1 MKRWIKRIVILVIGL
16 GITAILLNIGVVL
29 SQSPKIT
36 TIDTARTFDA
46 DCILVLGAGVRGTSP
61 SPMLLDRLNQGIAL
75 YEAGASDRLL
85 MSGDH
90 GQVDYDEVNVM
101 KRVAIDAGIP
111 SSQIFMDHAGFS
123 TYESL
128 IRARDVFDVQRVII
142 VSQKEHL
149 YRALMIADMLGL
161 EAIGVAAE
169 DISYGGQWAR
179 DLRESIARI
188 KDLVLTPFEPQPTY
202 LGPIIPIS
210 GDGDQTN
217 DSGN

>member
-1 MKRWIKRIVILVIGL
+1 MIKWIKRLVWFGAGLLAVGIAMNAFVVI
-16 GITAILLNIGVVL
+16 
-29 SQSPKIT
+29 SQSPDIT
-36 TIDTARTFDA
+36 SIETAESFDA

-75 YEAGASDRLL
+75 YEAGVSDRLL

-90 GQVDYDEVNVM
+90 GQADYDEVNVM
-101 KRVAIDAGIP
+101 KRIAVEAGIP
-111 SSQIFMDHAGFS
+111 SSHVFMDHAGFS

-128 IRARDVFDVQRVII
+128 IRARDVFGVKRVII

-149 YRALMIADMLGL
+149 YRALMIADTLGL

-169 DISYGGQWAR
+169 VIPYGGQWAR
-179 DLRESIARI
+179 DLRESVARI

-202 LGPIIPIS
+202 FGPLIPIS

>member
-1 MKRWIKRIVILVIGL
+1 MKRWIKRIVIVVVGL
-16 GITAILLNIGVVL
+16 MLTAILLNVGVVL
-29 SQSPKIT
+29 SQRSKIT
-36 TIDTARTFDA
+36 SIDTATTFEA
-46 DCILVLGAGVRGTSP
+46 DCILVLGAGVRGSSP

-75 YEAGASDRLL
+75 FEAGASDRLL

-90 GQVDYDEVNVM
+90 GQTDYDEVNVM
-101 KRVAIDAGIP
+101 KRIAIEAGIP

-169 DISYGGQWAR
+169 EIPYGGQWAR
-179 DLRESIARI
+179 DLRESVARI
-188 KDLVLTPFEPQPTY
+188 KDLVLTPFEPRPTY
-202 LGPIIPIS
+202 LGPVIPIS
-210 GDGDQTN
+210 GDGDLTN

>member
-1 MKRWIKRIVILVIGL
+1 MKKWILRLFMVGGL
-16 GITAILLNIGVVL
+16 MAVTALAINGYVVF
-29 SQSPKIT
+29 SQSSKLK
-36 TIDTARTFDA
+36 TIDEARVFEA
-46 DCILVLGAGVRGTSP
+46 DCILVLGAGVWESGP
-61 SPMLLDRLNQGIAL
+61 SPMLRDRLLMGVAL
-75 YEAGASDRLL
+75 YEAQVSDRLL

-101 KRVAIDAGIP
+101 KKFAMDAGIP
-111 SSQIFMDHAGFS
+111 SSAIFMDHAGFS

-149 YRALMIADMLGL
+149 YRAMMIADGLGI

-169 DISYGGQWAR
+169 EVAYGGQFAR
-179 DLRESIARI
+179 DVRETLARI
-188 KDLVLTPFEPQPTY
+188 KDFLIVPFEPKPTFG
-202 LGPIIPIS
+202 GPIISIH

-217 DSGN
+217 D

>member
-1 MKRWIKRIVILVIGL
+1 MKKWLKRIVVSGVVAFLL
-16 GITAILLNIGVVL
+16 GVGMNAYVVL
-29 SQSPKIT
+29 SQTNDLKT
-36 TIDTARTFDA
+36 FDEAKAFDA

-75 YEAGASDRLL
+75 YEAGVSDRLL

-90 GQVDYDEVNVM
+90 GQTDYDEVNVM
-101 KRVAIDAGIP
+101 KRIAVEAGIP
-111 SSQIFMDHAGFS
+111 SSHVFMDHAGFS

-128 IRARDVFDVQRVII
+128 IRARDVFGVKRLII

-149 YRALMIADMLGL
+149 YRALMIADELGL
-161 EAIGVAAE
+161 VAIGVAAQE
-169 DISYGGQWAR
+169 IPYGGQWAR
-179 DLRESIARI
+179 DVRESIARI
-188 KDLVLTPFEPQPTY
+188 KDLILTPFEPQPTY
-202 LGPIIPIS
+202 LGPVIAIR

>member
-1 MKRWIKRIVILVIGL
+1 MKKWLKRIIVSVGVAFLVGVGMNAHVVI
-16 GITAILLNIGVVL
+16 
-29 SQSPKIT
+29 SQTNDLKSIEEAK
-36 TIDTARTFDA
+36 TFDA

-61 SPMLLDRLNQGIAL
+61 SPMLLDRLNQGVAL
-75 YEAGASDRLL
+75 YAAGVSDRLL

-90 GQVDYDEVNVM
+90 GQTDYDEVNVM
-101 KRVAIDAGIP
+101 KRIAVEAGIP
-111 SSQIFMDHAGFS
+111 SSHVFMDHAGFS

-128 IRARDVFDVQRVII
+128 IRARDVFGVKRLII

-149 YRALMIADMLGL
+149 YRALMIADGLGL
-161 EAIGVAAE
+161 VAIGVAAE
-169 DISYGGQWAR
+169 AIPYGGQWAR
-179 DLRESIARI
+179 DVRESVARI

-202 LGPIIPIS
+202 LGPVIDIR

>member
-1 MKRWIKRIVILVIGL
+1 MKKWLKRIVGVGVVAFLL
-16 GITAILLNIGVVL
+16 GVGMNAYVVL
-29 SQSPKIT
+29 SQTNDLKSIEEAK
-36 TIDTARTFDA
+36 AFDA

-75 YEAGASDRLL
+75 YEAEVSDRLL

-90 GQVDYDEVNVM
+90 GQIDYDEVNVM
-101 KRVAIDAGIP
+101 KRIAVEAGIP
-111 SSQIFMDHAGFS
+111 SSHVFMDHAGFS

-128 IRARDVFDVQRVII
+128 IRARDVFGVKRLII

-149 YRALMIADMLGL
+149 YRALMIADELGL
-161 EAIGVAAE
+161 VAIGVAAE
-169 DISYGGQWAR
+169 EIPYGGQWAR
-179 DLRESIARI
+179 DVRESIARI
-188 KDLVLTPFEPQPTY
+188 KDLILTPFEPQPTY
-202 LGPIIPIS
+202 LGPVIAIS

>member
-1 MKRWIKRIVILVIGL
+1 MTVWIKRSLWVVGIALVL
-16 GITAILLNIGVVL
+16 GFGMNGYVVL
-29 SQSPKIT
+29 SQSGDLK
-36 TIDTARTFDA
+36 TIDEVVDYDA
-46 DCILVLGAGVRGTSP
+46 DCILVLGAGVRGSTP

-90 GQVDYDEVNVM
+90 GQDDYDEVNVM
-101 KRVAIDAGIP
+101 KRIAVEAGIP
-111 SSQIFMDHAGFS
+111 SAQVFMDHAGFS

-128 IRARDVFDVQRVII
+128 IRARDVFEVRRVII

-149 YRALMIADMLGL
+149 YRALMIAKTLGL
-161 EAIGVAAE
+161 EAVGVAAE
-169 DISYGGQWAR
+169 EIPYGGQWAR
-179 DLRESIARI
+179 DLRESVARI

-202 LGPIIPIS
+202 LGPRIPIS

-217 DSGN
+217 DLGN